1 MIIKWTNKFSGETG
15 YVKQVKTKEKCFEN
29 TFNRGEAKEY
39 HSYAAARGIVTKLIS
54 YGEGKNNT
62 FDVVS

>member
-1 MIIKWTNKFSGETG
+1 M
-15 YVKQVKTKEKCFEN
+15 KTKEKCFEN